1 VHYFKKYNAGMSVY
15 AEERFFNEA
24 TRLYGVLDQRLA
36 AHEYLSGS
44 YSIADMA
51 VWPWVSRFEW
61 QGIDLE
67 EFANVCRWYEAIATR
82 DAVGRGYDKPMYV
95 NDIPRP

>member
-1 VHYFKKYNAGMSVY
+1 
-15 AEERFFNEA
+15 
-24 TRLYGVLDQRLA
+24 
-36 AHEYLSGS
+36 
-44 YSIADMA
+44 MA

-95 NDIPRP
+95 NDIPWP